1 VRALRPLLLVLAA
14 AAVGLVAGLLLLARG
29 DDGLPPPDGAA
40 QGRALWQRTRVEP
53 SVQLFAE
60 PVTAEAEFL
69 VDPGRIDP
77 STLRLDARFDP
88 YTQVSGERTETRA
101 GDLVRIRFRFV
112 LQCTAP
118 ACVPTGDR
126 RELQFE
132 SAQVGYTRRDAAG
145 ALGGSVGNVRSQD
158 IVGWPA
164 FEVASR
170 LGPFDVE
177 RARWRADVGALPE
190 ATVRSS
196 PTALGAA
203 LLGSSA
209 LLALLG
215 AGLLASLL
223 RGRRAEEE
231 PENEAPRQ
239 TSLERALAGVVAT
252 SSNGAGPEQRRSLE
266 RLAREL
272 SATGRAELAARARR
286 LAWSPRGAAR
296 PEVDSLAADVRA
308 LVEEER

>member
-14 AAVGLVAGLLLLARG
+14 AAVGLAVGLVVLTR
-29 DDGLPPPDGAA
+29 DDEGLPAPDGGNDA
-40 QGRALWQRTRVEP
+40 GHALWQRTRVEP
-53 SVQLFAE
+53 AVQLFAE

-77 STLRLDARFDP
+77 STVRLDASFLP
-88 YTQVSGERTETRA
+88 YTQVSGQRSETRA
-101 GDLVRIRFRFV
+101 GDLVRIRYRFV
-112 LQCTAP
+112 LRCTTP
-118 ACVPTGDR
+118 ACVPTGDK
-126 RELQFE
+126 REIQLE
-132 SAQVGYTRRDAAG
+132 SGQVVYTRREAAVETVTG
-145 ALGGSVGNVRSQD
+145 VRAQD
-158 IVGWPA
+158 IVSWPA
-164 FEVASR
+164 FDVASR

-177 RARWRADVGALPE
+177 RARWRADIGSLPE

-196 PTALGAA
+196 PTVLGAA

-223 RGRRAEEE
+223 RGRRVEAELE
-231 PENEAPRQ
+231 PEVPRQ
-239 TSLERALAGVVAT
+239 TPLERALAGVVST
-252 SSNGAGPEQRRSLE
+252 STNGAGPEQRRSLE

-286 LAWSPRGAAR
+286 LAWSPRRAAGH
-296 PEVDSLAADVRA
+296 EVDSLAADVRA
-308 LVEEER
+308 IVEEER